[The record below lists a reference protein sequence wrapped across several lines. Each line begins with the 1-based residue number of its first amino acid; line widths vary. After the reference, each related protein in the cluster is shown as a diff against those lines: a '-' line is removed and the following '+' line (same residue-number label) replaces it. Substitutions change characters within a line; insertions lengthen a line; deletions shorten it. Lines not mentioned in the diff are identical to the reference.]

1 MRQVETSFLRSGNI
15 EHIEVF
21 AHILLRKRGKEE
33 IYDVLS
39 ISVNQNKN
47 PASMRDLRF
56 TWGLKALVLLSS

>member
-1 MRQVETSFLRSGNI
+1 MRQVDTSFLRSGNI

-47 PASMRDLRF
+47 SREHAGSAIHPE
-56 TWGLKALVLLSS
+56 LKSLCVTML